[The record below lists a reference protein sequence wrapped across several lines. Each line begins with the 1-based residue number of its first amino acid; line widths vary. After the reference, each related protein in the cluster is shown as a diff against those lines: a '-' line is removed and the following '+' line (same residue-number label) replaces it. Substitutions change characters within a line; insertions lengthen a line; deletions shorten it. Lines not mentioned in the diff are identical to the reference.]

1 MNVLNKKDIPV
12 EEIVQVYIKDLE
24 SEYAVKNTSLCG
36 FLRVSLQKE
45 ERKKVVIEI
54 ARSSFEIVDI
64 NGNRYID
71 SHRFQLAIGTSQ
83 PDKRS
88 IELTKKAPIQVEVI
102 LNQDYI

>member
-1 MNVLNKKDIPV
+1 MTDEELEIISIEVQQKKEILVEVNVLNKKDIPV

-36 FLRVSLQKE
+36 FQRVSLQTE

-71 SHRFQLAIGTSQ
+71 SHRF
-83 PDKRS
+83 
-88 IELTKKAPIQVEVI
+88 
-102 LNQDYI
+102 